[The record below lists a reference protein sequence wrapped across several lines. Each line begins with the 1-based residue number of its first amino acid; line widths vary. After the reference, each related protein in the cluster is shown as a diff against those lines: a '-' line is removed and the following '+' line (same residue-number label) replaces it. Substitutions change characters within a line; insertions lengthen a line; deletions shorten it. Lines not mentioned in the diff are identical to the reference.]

1 MKIKKKNPHLY
12 DIEKYI
18 GENSSKFKYLNSGTE
33 GDVYYF
39 ESYKSLIVNT
49 EILKS
54 GKYVLK
60 IFSYDLGP
68 KQINEFIKLSKYGVI
83 PKIYVITK
91 RYIIMKYIAGDLYY
105 YFKKEHPE
113 KLKLIN
119 NKIEDLLEIWDKLD
133 LSHGDLSEG
142 NIIIGK
148 NNSVYFIDPRLTDTG
163 VVYKPKNKL

>member
-1 MKIKKKNPHLY
+1 MKTKRKNPHLY
-12 DIEKYI
+12 DIERYL
-18 GENSSKFKYLNSGTE
+18 GENSSKFKYLSSGTE

-39 ESYKSLIVNT
+39 ESNKSLIINT
-49 EILKS
+49 EILQS

-83 PKIYVITK
+83 PKIFIITK

-113 KLKLIN
+113 KLELIN
-119 NKIEDLLEIWDKLD
+119 EKIDYLIETWDRLGLK
-133 LSHGDLSEG
+133 HGDLSEG
-142 NIIIGK
+142 NIIISK
-148 NNSVYFIDPRLTDTG
+148 NNSVYFIDPRLIDG
-163 VVYKPKNKL
+163 GIVYKPKNKL